1 MTVLISQDA
10 LDRRTQEIADQ
21 INATYGD
28 ESVVL
33 LCVLKGAF
41 IFAADLVRRLTC
53 PAVVDFIQVSSY
65 GDSTVSSG
73 IVQLK
78 RDHDV
83 NIEGK
88 HTLVVE
94 DIVDSGLTLEHLLA
108 MLRTRRPLSLRT
120 VAMLSKARARGFE
133 APLDWV
139 GFEIENRFVVG
150 YGLDH
155 AENFRNLPYIGLM
168 EE

>member
-1 MTVLISQDA
+1 MRTLIAQSA
-10 LDRRTQEIADQ
+10 LESRTDELASE
-21 INATYGD
+21 INATYG
-28 ESVVL
+28 EEPVVL
-33 LCVLKGAF
+33 LCVLKGAY
-41 IFAADLVRRLTC
+41 IFAADLARRLTC
-53 PAVVDFIQVSSY
+53 PVVVDFIQVSSY

-73 IVQLK
+73 VVRLK

-108 MLRTRRPLSLRT
+108 MLRTRRPRSLRT

-139 GFEIENRFVVG
+139 GFEIDNQFVVG

-155 AENFRNLPYIGLM
+155 AENYRNLPFIGLM
-168 EE
+168 ED